1 MAAYSYTVSHLSSID
16 CYKRAETSTHVLY
29 SGSDPMAA
37 YSHAVNSWVSMW
49 HERMEDLEED
59 DFSGI
64 EDIELLS
71 LLQKS
76 ADDVTNVENMQAIH
90 SHFSNRA
97 FEIWSPEY
105 INSPV
110 EEIVISMTDEERGVD
125 VFSTLTGAINFINN
139 INNEEIEFE

>member
-16 CYKRAETSTHVLY
+16 CYKRAETSSHVLY
-29 SGSDPMAA
+29 SGSDPLAA

-49 HERMEDLEED
+49 HERMEDFEEG
-59 DFSGI
+59 DFSSI

-76 ADDVTNVENMQAIH
+76 AEDVTNIENLQAIH
-90 SHFSNRA
+90 SHFSDRA
-97 FEIWSPEY
+97 YDIWNPEY

-110 EEIVISMTDEERGVD
+110 EDIVIAMTDEENGVD
-125 VFSTLTGAINFINN
+125 VSSTLANAIIFINN
-139 INNEEIEFE
+139 ANNEEIDFE